1 MSEELLKG
9 FTDRQEEGLTE
20 KDPIEPSVNFAERL
34 QKVQAAF
41 DSDNKTV
48 EQQKVEDAAWSSEDS
63 LAAAE
68 RFFSSVALGWGDDM
82 QLWVQAQS
90 ESLYSGEDSKSIYE
104 RLRKEYDQRQAE
116 FKQRQPGAYMAAD
129 IAGSVASPVNFIPG
143 VNIAARAGMAG
154 RAAQIAATGG
164 RVATESAI
172 YGAGEAGEGQRLSG
186 AISGA
191 GQGLVGYGV
200 LRGTMGLGG
209 KTVSAFTRRNIEGD
223 LIDDAGE
230 FVPIT
235 LAASKTDGV
244 EGAVHTFY
252 RDIVAPSFGG
262 KGVIKAQEQK
272 IVGKAEDYYKAQKAM
287 SKEMDEGVKRKVQ
300 ENKDLMSNASKALE
314 EERKNLKSL
323 QKTETADTLVPLK
336 DKLQTLK
343 KGKPEEIAGKAT
355 SDVNRT
361 LNARRFDFR
370 NQAFSEAMP
379 AEANIKEIQKV
390 LSVEDIGQRIRAL
403 DELWGR
409 RGYSMIKGK
418 KLRVNKNEFETSLAK
433 GIMED
438 PVFKVLLPDVSSFKN
453 NVMAAVSNVSKF
465 RDASNRIDG
474 DVLSTVRSRLGTFAA
489 AAGDP
494 QIRKAYYMAQGKID
508 DIIKKQLTPAQRE
521 AFESESK
528 KWKSTVVLR
537 DAIEN
542 TRVDPKKRGVFDES
556 DWIKSASDNNNLDK
570 RYGTGPLV
578 KDAHVLETNLRTA
591 EKAIAKRAA
600 NLAKAK
606 ARLVEKT
613 ISEHSQKLKTQL
625 EKIDANIADK
635 KARLRNNPQFSQ
647 EIARDT
653 LLKQQKEAEVA
664 SLKSQL
670 DELKQLRSSQNP
682 SWFYTLAATGILA
695 GFTTGGALGAGAG
708 LAAAAGAGRILAA
721 PTAQRIVAGQTAP
734 QMGVQKMLQ
743 ADATGRTADILARSI
758 GRTGMLTG
766 GQQ

>member
-1 MSEELLKG
+1 MSDLLLDSLAQRNEKMSPNGVSDSSIADEEKQRIVQELEKARK
-9 FTDRQEEGLTE
+9 TDS
-20 KDPIEPSVNFAERL
+20 KD
-34 QKVQAAF
+34 KKQA
-41 DSDNKTV
+41 
-48 EQQKVEDAAWSSEDS
+48 KVEEVAWSSEDS

-68 RFFSSVALGWGDDM
+68 RFFSSAALGWGDEM

-90 ESLYSGEDSKSIYE
+90 ESLYSGEDSKAIYE

-116 FKQRQPGAYMAAD
+116 FKQRQPAAYTTAD
-129 IAGSVASPVNFIPG
+129 IAGSIASPVNFIPG

-154 RAAQIAATGG
+154 RAAQAAQVAATGG
-164 RVATESAI
+164 RVAAESAI

-186 AISGA
+186 AVSGA

-200 LRGTMGLGG
+200 LRGAMGLGG
-209 KTVSAFTRRNIEGD
+209 KTVSAFTRRNVEGD

-235 LAASKTDGV
+235 LAASKPDGV
-244 EGAVHTFY
+244 EGIIHTFY
-252 RDIVAPSFGG
+252 RDVVAPSFGA
-262 KGVIKAQEQK
+262 KGVIKEQEQK
-272 IVGKAEDYYKAQKAM
+272 IVGKAEEYYKAQKAM
-287 SKEMDEGVKRKVQ
+287 SKEMDAGIELKVQ
-300 ENKDLMSNASKALE
+300 ENTNKMKDAVDAFK
-314 EERKNLKSL
+314 L
-323 QKTETADTLVPLK
+323 QKTELEKISKDKTAPLK
-336 DKLQTLK
+336 DKLQALK
-343 KGKPEEIAGKAT
+343 TGKAEEIAGKAT

-379 AEANIKEIQKV
+379 AEASINEIQKV
-390 LSVEDIGQRIRAL
+390 LSVEDIGQRVRAL
-403 DELWGR
+403 DELWGK

-433 GIMED
+433 GITED
-438 PVFKVLLPDVSSFKN
+438 PVFKVLLPDITSFKN
-453 NVMAAVSNVSKF
+453 NVMDAISSVSKF
-465 RDASNRIDG
+465 RDANNRIDG

-489 AAGDP
+489 ASGDP

-508 DIIKKQLTPAQRE
+508 DIIKKQLTPTQRNAFERE
-521 AFESESK
+521 AK

-542 TRVDPKKRGVFDES
+542 TRVDPTKRGVFDES
-556 DWIKSASDNNNLDK
+556 DWIKAASDNNNLDK

-578 KDAHVLETNLRTA
+578 KDAHVLETNLRNA

-606 ARLVEKT
+606 ARLIEKT
-613 ISEHSQKLKTQL
+613 IRDHNQNLKTQL

-664 SLKSQL
+664 TLKSQL
-670 DELKQLRSSQNP
+670 DELKRLRSPQNP
-682 SWFYTLAATGILA
+682 SWFHTLAATGILGKLTGTGLQA
-695 GFTTGGALGAGAG
+695 ASLVTGGALGKA
-708 LAAAAGAGRILAA
+708 LAS
-721 PTAQRIVAGQTAP
+721 PTAQRTVAGQTAP
-734 QMGVQKMLQ
+734 QMAAQRLLQ
-743 ADATGRTADILARSI
+743 DDRTGMTADILARSI
-758 GRTGMLTG
+758 GRTGLLTG

>member
-1 MSEELLKG
+1 
-9 FTDRQEEGLTE
+9 
-20 KDPIEPSVNFAERL
+20 
-34 QKVQAAF
+34 
-41 DSDNKTV
+41 
-48 EQQKVEDAAWSSEDS
+48 
-63 LAAAE
+63 
-68 RFFSSVALGWGDDM
+68 
-82 QLWVQAQS
+82 
-90 ESLYSGEDSKSIYE
+90 
-104 RLRKEYDQRQAE
+104 
-116 FKQRQPGAYMAAD
+116 
-129 IAGSVASPVNFIPG
+129 
-143 VNIAARAGMAG
+143 MAG
-154 RAAQIAATGG
+154 RAAQVAATGG

-200 LRGTMGLGG
+200 LRGAMGLGG
-209 KTVSAFTRRNIEGD
+209 KAVSAFTRRNVEGD

-235 LAASKTDGV
+235 LAASKPDGV
-244 EGAVHTFY
+244 EGIIHTFY
-252 RDIVAPSFGG
+252 RDVVAPSFGA
-262 KGVIKAQEQK
+262 KGVIKEQEQK
-272 IVGKAEDYYKAQKAM
+272 IVGKAEKYYKAQKAM
-287 SKEMDEGVKRKVQ
+287 SKEMDAGIELKVQ
-300 ENKDLMSNASKALE
+300 ENTNKMKDAVDAFK
-314 EERKNLKSL
+314 L
-323 QKTETADTLVPLK
+323 QKTELEKISKDKTAPLK
-336 DKLQTLK
+336 DKLQALK
-343 KGKPEEIAGKAT
+343 TGKAEEIAGKAT

-379 AEANIKEIQKV
+379 AEASINEIQKV
-390 LSVEDIGQRIRAL
+390 LSVEDIGQRVRAL
-403 DELWGR
+403 DELWGK

-433 GIMED
+433 GITED
-438 PVFKVLLPDVSSFKN
+438 PVFKVLLPDITSFKN
-453 NVMAAVSNVSKF
+453 NVMDAISSVSKF
-465 RDASNRIDG
+465 RDANNRIDG

-489 AAGDP
+489 ASGDP

-508 DIIKKQLTPAQRE
+508 DIIKKQLTPTQRNAFERE
-521 AFESESK
+521 AK

-542 TRVDPKKRGVFDES
+542 TRVDPTKRGVFDES
-556 DWIKSASDNNNLDK
+556 DWIKAASDNNNLDK

-578 KDAHVLETNLRTA
+578 KDAHVLETNLRNA

-606 ARLVEKT
+606 ARLIEKT
-613 ISEHSQKLKTQL
+613 IRDHNQNLKTQL

-664 SLKSQL
+664 TLKSQL
-670 DELKQLRSSQNP
+670 DELKRLRSPENP
-682 SWFYTLAATGILA
+682 SWFHTLAATGILGKLTGTGLQA
-695 GFTTGGALGAGAG
+695 ASLVTGGALGKA
-708 LAAAAGAGRILAA
+708 LAS
-721 PTAQRIVAGQTAP
+721 PTAQRMVAGQTAP
-734 QMGVQKMLQ
+734 QMTAQRLLQ
-743 ADATGRTADILARSI
+743 DDRTGMTADILARSI
-758 GRTGMLTG
+758 GRTGLLTG

>member
-20 KDPIEPSVNFAERL
+20 KDPIEPSVDFAERL

-154 RAAQIAATGG
+154 RAAQVAATGG

-186 AISGA
+186 AVSGA

-209 KTVSAFTRRNIEGD
+209 KTVSAFTRRNVEGD

-235 LAASKTDGV
+235 IAASKPDGV
-244 EGAVHTFY
+244 EGLIHTFY
-252 RDIVAPSFGG
+252 RDVVAPSFGA
-262 KGVIKAQEQK
+262 KGVIKEQEQT
-272 IVGKAEDYYKAQKAM
+272 IVGKAQEYYKAQKAM

-300 ENKDLMSNASKALE
+300 ENKDKIKDAISAFEA
-314 EERKNLKSL
+314 
-323 QKTETADTLVPLK
+323 QKTELNKISADKTAPLK

-343 KGKPEEIAGKAT
+343 KGKPEEIVGKAI

-379 AEANIKEIQKV
+379 AEAGIKEIQKV

-403 DELWGR
+403 DELWGK
-409 RGYSMIKGK
+409 RGYSMIKGE
-418 KLRVNKNEFETSLAK
+418 KLIVNKNEFETSLAK
-433 GIMED
+433 RITED
-438 PVFKVLLPDVSSFKN
+438 PVFKVLLPDISSFKN
-453 NVMAAVSNVSKF
+453 NIINAISSINKF
-465 RDASNRIDG
+465 RDADNMVDG

-556 DWIKSASDNNNLDK
+556 DWIKAASDNNNLDK

-653 LLKQQKEAEVA
+653 LLKQQKEAEVTA
-664 SLKSQL
+664 LKSQL
-670 DELKQLRSSQNP
+670 DELKRLRSPEHP
-682 SWFYTLAATGILA
+682 SWFHTLAATGILGKLTGTGLQA
-695 GFTTGGALGAGAG
+695 GSLVTGGALGRT
-708 LAAAAGAGRILAA
+708 LAT

-734 QMGVQKMLQ
+734 QMGVQRMLQ

-758 GRTGMLTG
+758 GRTGLLTG